1 MSKFDG
7 VWDLT
12 VKTFIGDQFS
22 VIDLKTDGEVL
33 TGKTTDN
40 ATGNSAE
47 ITDGKVN
54 GSKFSYKA
62 SLKLPMGQIEF
73 TMEGELGDDGTTL
86 SGTSKTAMGDSPFT
100 AVKR

>member
-1 MSKFDG
+1 MKDQNTAYTPSDKPHFIQEEIMSKFDG

-40 ATGNSAE
+40 AT
-47 ITDGKVN
+47 
-54 GSKFSYKA
+54 SYN
-62 SLKLPMGQIEF
+62 F
-73 TMEGELGDDGTTL
+73 
-86 SGTSKTAMGDSPFT
+86 
-100 AVKR
+100 V